1 MSQNDDLAY
10 GRYYESERGS
20 GDGPRGLSDTFKK
33 LKDTYKSHSKPSG
46 QGYNQGGAQGVSVV
60 YAIASQI
67 LPNAF
72 TRRNRITR
80 SRVKPRTDIATV
92 SKVSMDNQVSRAS
105 SSILRVNPRSTRGG
119 PRKMINFKASWARS
133 KVL

>member
-20 GDGPRGLSDTFKK
+20 GDGSRGLSDTFKK
-33 LKDTYKSHSKPSG
+33 LKDTYKGHSKPSG
-46 QGYNQGGAQGVSVV
+46 QGYYQGGAQGVSVV

-67 LPNAF
+67 PPNAS
-72 TRRNRITR
+72 TPRNRITR
-80 SRVKPRTDIATV
+80 TRVKAQPDIATA
-92 SKVSMDNQVSRAS
+92 SKVSKDNQARAS
-105 SSILRVNPRSTRGG
+105 SSIPRVNPHSTKGD
-119 PRKMINFKASWARS
+119 PRRRINFKASWARS

>member
-46 QGYNQGGAQGVSVV
+46 QGYNQGGAQGVSVA

-80 SRVKPRTDIATV
+80 SRVKHRTDIAT
-92 SKVSMDNQVSRAS
+92 VSRAS
-105 SSILRVNPRSTRGG
+105 SSILRVNPPSTKGG
-119 PRKMINFKASWARS
+119 PRKKINFKASWARS